1 VFSLSDKKVVV
12 IDAGHYSNRYNV
24 GISGL
29 YYESEGMLKL
39 SKLIQAKLNTTG
51 KVDCYL
57 TREDEKDIS
66 LYQRG
71 KIASDKGA
79 FVFISEHTNAFGNP
93 DVKGTNVFYSV
104 DLPNDKAWAD
114 KLSQKVS
121 NALETTNRG
130 ASVRESEV
138 YKGEDYYGV
147 IDSAQDNGVPHVFLI
162 ENAFHS
168 NINDEAKLRSDI
180 YLNKIADAQCV
191 VICELCGFTYS
202 PVSKKYYV
210 VTNYIPQGTYG
221 IELNALFDKYFTGL
235 DITRWYARS
244 NANGIWIETQY
255 ISMENAKILAD
266 RLNADGLLYRT
277 VEE

>member
-79 FVFISEHTNAFGNP
+79 FIFISEH
-93 DVKGTNVFYSV
+93 
-104 DLPNDKAWAD
+104 
-114 KLSQKVS
+114 S
-121 NALETTNRG
+121 NASGSPSVTG
-130 ASVRESEV
+130 AEGLTKIFRICS
-138 YKGEDYYGV
+138 KTM
-147 IDSAQDNGVPHVFLI
+147 ICFLI
-162 ENAFHS
+162 IS
-168 NINDEAKLRSDI
+168 WW
-180 YLNKIADAQCV
+180 
-191 VICELCGFTYS
+191 
-202 PVSKKYYV
+202 
-210 VTNYIPQGTYG
+210 YIH
-221 IELNALFDKYFTGL
+221 
-235 DITRWYARS
+235 
-244 NANGIWIETQY
+244 
-255 ISMENAKILAD
+255 KILHY
-266 RLNADGLLYRT
+266 NSLLHYILPLRFI
-277 VEE
+277 